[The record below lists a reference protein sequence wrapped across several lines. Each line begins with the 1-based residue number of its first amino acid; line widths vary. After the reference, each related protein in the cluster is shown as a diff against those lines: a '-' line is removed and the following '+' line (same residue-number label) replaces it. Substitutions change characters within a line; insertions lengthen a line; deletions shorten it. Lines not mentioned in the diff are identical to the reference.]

1 MTGRDFMQYM
11 LSQMPSSYV
20 DGEDPGV
27 DFHEGIVRVAE
38 SGDPD
43 ALRGTC
49 VLPPNP
55 RQLRAVAQQLQMIAD
70 EIERR
75 RFE

>member
-1 MTGRDFMQYM
+1 MRYM
-11 LSQMPSSYV
+11 ASQMPDTYC
-20 DGEDPGV
+20 DGV
-27 DFHEGIVRVAE
+27 DPDVEFYDGIVRVRDQVGE
-38 SGDPD
+38 S
-43 ALRGTC
+43 C
-49 VLPPNP
+49 VLPHDP